1 MPTYPPFPGSASDF
15 SMLAN
20 QFNPATQDQGSME
33 ADVAIQQ
40 IQRLA
45 DTGARLSVQ
54 SEAQNIPV
62 GPEKQVIRR
71 DANGNLLTDFTGLTQ
86 DQVSYFQKAS
96 QFYQEAL
103 GGYAKEAQRLE
114 VQRQQVESQPWL
126 QLATALSANLASA
139 KDMPGWVQGLGR
151 TAAQLNPTA
160 DELRARQLAVLGKGA
175 EMSEKGMALG
185 IAQERTYEDRAQRQ
199 EARAMQAE
207 AQRQRLVKE
216 TYDNLAQAIEKGPG
230 MMSGKTASAAL
241 LKAGVREDEL
251 GPLLDTLGNLAANV
265 GKAFEIKREDVV
277 KAQTLASQ
285 QEDRRTKT
293 AADVIRLGEARLTQ
307 GETRLRQAEFLSQ
320 KSDYNKNTAMST
332 AEQAAVQS
340 GFNVLNLTKKLED
353 VAGKKTVSPITGRVQ
368 YVNPYRPA
376 EWQAIQLY
384 SNQMLLSGL
393 AGKLGAGVSDRDVA
407 LMKQMVPGGKMTQ
420 EQFEATNK
428 VLKSVN
434 EDNIRAL
441 MRANPNIQQWK
452 TMEPQFKRLGL
463 EKMYTDAM
471 DEMKTELGD
480 AYPAVFGPDRPAI
493 AERTFGTDTKAKTE
507 KVWTAEEIK
516 KLREQQSAG
525 R

>member
-1 MPTYPPFPGSASDF
+1 MADGNALWRNPSDF
-15 SMLAN
+15 DMLGN
-20 QFNPATQDQGSME
+20 MFNTATQDQGAQE
-33 ADVAIQQ
+33 AAVANAQ
-40 IQRLA
+40 IQKLA
-45 DTGARLSVQ
+45 QTSSWMSAEQ
-54 SEAQNIPV
+54 QAQNIPV

-96 QFYQEAL
+96 QFYQQAL
-103 GGYAKEAQRLE
+103 GGYAQEAKRLE
-114 VQRQQVESQPWL
+114 MERQRVESQPWM
-126 QLATALSANLASA
+126 QLATALSANLAQA

-151 TAAQLNPTA
+151 TAAQLNPTV
-160 DELRARQLAVLGKGA
+160 DELRARKLAVLGKGA

-185 IAQERTYEDRAQRQ
+185 IAQERTIEDRAQRQ
-199 EARAMQAE
+199 EARVMQAE
-207 AQRQRLVKE
+207 AQRQKLVKE
-216 TYDNLAQAIEKGPG
+216 AYDNLAQAVDKGPG
-230 MMSGKTASAAL
+230 MMNGKTAAAIL
-241 LKAGVREDEL
+241 TKAGARADEL
-251 GPLLDTLGNLAANV
+251 GPLLDQLGNLAANV
-265 GKAFEIKREDVV
+265 GKAFEIKRDDVV
-277 KAQTLASQ
+277 KAQDLASK
-285 QEDRRTKT
+285 QEDRRTR
-293 AADVIRLGEARLTQ
+293 ALGEMVRLGEARLTQ
-307 GETRLRQAEFLSQ
+307 GEERIKQAEFLSQ

-407 LMKQMVPGGKMTQ
+407 LMKQMVPSGTMTQ
-420 EQFEATNK
+420 EQFEATNR

-434 EDNIRAL
+434 EDNIRSL

-452 TMEPQFKRLGL
+452 TMEPQFKKLGL
-463 EKMYTDAM
+463 EKMYAQAM
-471 DEMKTELGD
+471 DEMKTELGT

-493 AERTFGTDTKAKTE
+493 AERTFGADTT
-507 KVWTAEEIK
+507 K
-516 KLREQQSAG
+516 KPTHVSWKDYVPG
-525 R
+525 GTP